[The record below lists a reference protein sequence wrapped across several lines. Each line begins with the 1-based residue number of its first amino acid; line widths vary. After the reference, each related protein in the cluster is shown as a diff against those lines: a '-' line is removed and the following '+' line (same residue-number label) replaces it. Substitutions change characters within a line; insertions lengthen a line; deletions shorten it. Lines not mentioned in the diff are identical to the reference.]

1 MVSMVV
7 NRPMREDHVRSLC
20 FYDLSELVIVRRVNS
35 RMTIYLSGI
44 RRARFE
50 DFTSFGGFTDANALR
65 TGFLWRVTFIQV
77 KQHYLVAEVRVAG
90 DSAATPVFRVARM
103 STRHYDFE

>member
-7 NRPMREDHVRSLC
+7 DRPMREDHVRFLP
-20 FYDLSELVIVRRVNS
+20 FYDLSELVIVHGINN

-50 DFTSFGGFTDANALR
+50 DFTSLGRFTDADALR
-65 TGFLWRVTFIQV
+65 TGFFRWITFIQV
-77 KQHYLVAEVRVAG
+77 KQNYLVAEGRIACN
-90 DSAATPVFRVARM
+90 SAAAPVFRVTRM
-103 STRHYDFE
+103 SARHYDFE